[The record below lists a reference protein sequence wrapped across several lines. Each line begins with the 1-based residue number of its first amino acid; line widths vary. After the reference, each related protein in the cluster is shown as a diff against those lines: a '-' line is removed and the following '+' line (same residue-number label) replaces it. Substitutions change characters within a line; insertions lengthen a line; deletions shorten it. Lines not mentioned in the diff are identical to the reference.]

1 MSEQCREKGE
11 NVHNWTWPLS
21 GVETFRFY
29 EEDYEY
35 EIFSML
41 SRARASTSVVLVG
54 NCDSHSHCLYDFEVE
69 CRSGGNKLS
78 NVRVFIILH

>member
-21 GVETFRFY
+21 GIETFRFY

-41 SRARASTSVVLVG
+41 RRARASTSIILVG
-54 NCDSHSHCLYDFEVE
+54 NCDSHSHCLYDFEEE

-78 NVRVFIILH
+78 NVRVFIILP

>member
-21 GVETFRFY
+21 GIETFRFY

-41 SRARASTSVVLVG
+41 RRARASTSVILVG
-54 NCDSHSHCLYDFEVE
+54 NCDSHSHCLYDFEEE

-78 NVRVFIILH
+78 NVRVFIILP

>member
-1 MSEQCREKGE
+1 MSKHCREKGE
-11 NVHNWTWPLS
+11 NVHDRTWPPS
-21 GVETFRFY
+21 GIETFRFY

-41 SRARASTSVVLVG
+41 SRPRASTGAILVG

>member
-1 MSEQCREKGE
+1 MSKHCREKGE
-11 NVHNWTWPLS
+11 NVHDRTWPLS
-21 GVETFRFY
+21 GIETFRFY

-41 SRARASTSVVLVG
+41 TRPRASTGAILVG

>member
-41 SRARASTSVVLVG
+41 SRPRASTGAILVG